1 MKKVFKVENFEKKNI
16 LGEGTYGKCYLVN
29 YTDEN

>member
-1 MKKVFKVENFEKKNI
+1 MKKVFKTENFEKKSI

-29 YTDEN
+29 YTV